1 VIVPRWSW
9 RGLKPAESSSAS
21 SVVRGGGRRDPSQ
34 GLLVLSA
41 NDVAAVLEGLD
52 LLGPLAEALMSY
64 SAGAAQSP
72 PRAAATA
79 DSGWL
84 GAMPA
89 FLPQVALAAKVITVF
104 PANPVQGLPSHQGV
118 VALFDDDNGRPLCV
132 MDARNTTASR
142 TAAVSAL
149 SVRELARPG
158 SRVLTVLGSGEQA
171 RAHLRLVP
179 TVRVFSEVRLG
190 ARNQRRAEALAA
202 EHPGCLVARSF
213 EEAVRGADVV
223 VCCTDS
229 PEPVVQLSWLSR
241 GCHLVS
247 VGMGREVDEF
257 TLREG
262 HLFAEWR
269 GAASAPPP
277 AGALELQGMNPDAVT
292 ELGEVLAHV
301 QPGRLSSAEITV
313 FKSTG
318 LGVEDAAV
326 ARVVYDAARGRG
338 LGSAAPF

>member
-1 VIVPRWSW
+1 
-9 RGLKPAESSSAS
+9 
-21 SVVRGGGRRDPSQ
+21 
-34 GLLVLSA
+34 
-41 NDVAAVLEGLD
+41 
-52 LLGPLAEALMSY
+52 M
-64 SAGAAQSP
+64 
-72 PRAAATA
+72 AAT
-79 DSGWL
+79 GWL

-89 FLPQVALAAKVITVF
+89 SLPGVALAAKLITVF
-104 PANPVQGLPSHQGV
+104 PGNLARGVPSHQGI

-132 MDARNTTASR
+132 MDARHITALR

-158 SRVLTVLGSGEQA
+158 SRVLAVLGSGEQA

-179 TVRVFSEVRLG
+179 TVGAFAEVRLG
-190 ARNQRRAEALAA
+190 ARNQRRAEALAS
-202 EHPGCLVARSF
+202 EHPGCRVARSF

-229 PEPVVQLSWLSR
+229 PEPVVQLSWLSK
-241 GCHLVS
+241 GTHLVS

-262 HLFAEWR
+262 HLFTEWR
-269 GAASAPPP
+269 GAVTAPPP
-277 AGALELQGMNPDAVT
+277 AGALELQGMNPEAVT
-292 ELGEVLAHV
+292 ELGEVLANV
-301 QPGRLSSAEITV
+301 QPGRLSSTEITV

-326 ARVVYDAARGRG
+326 AKVVYVAARGRG
-338 LGSAAPF
+338 LGSLAAF

>member
-1 VIVPRWSW
+1 M
-9 RGLKPAESSSAS
+9 
-21 SVVRGGGRRDPSQ
+21 RGGGRRDPSK
-34 GLLVLSA
+34 GLLVLSG
-41 NDVAAVLEGLD
+41 NDVASLLDGVD
-52 LLGPLAEALMSY
+52 LLGPLAHALVSY

-72 PRAAATA
+72 PRVAAMAAT
-79 DSGWL
+79 GWL

-89 FLPQVALAAKVITVF
+89 FLPGAGLAAKVITVF
-104 PANPVQGLPSHQGV
+104 PANSAQRLPSHQGIV
-118 VALFDDDNGRPLCV
+118 VLFDDDNGRPLCL
-132 MDARNTTASR
+132 MDARQITALR

-171 RAHLRLVP
+171 RAHLRLLP
-179 TVRVFSEVRLG
+179 TVGDFSEVRLG
-190 ARNQRRAEALAA
+190 ARMQRRAEALAA
-202 EHPGCLVARSF
+202 EHPGCRVARSF

-229 PEPVVQLSWLSR
+229 PEPVVQLSWL
-241 GCHLVS
+241 GKGTHLVS

-262 HLFAEWR
+262 HLFTEWR
-269 GAASAPPP
+269 GAVSAPPP
-277 AGALELQGMNPDAVT
+277 AGALELQGLTPEAVT
-292 ELGEVLAHV
+292 ELGEVLAHA

-318 LGVEDAAV
+318 LGVEDTAV
-326 ARVVYDAARGRG
+326 AKVVYEAARSRG
-338 LGSAAPF
+338 LGSLTAL

>member
-1 VIVPRWSW
+1 
-9 RGLKPAESSSAS
+9 
-21 SVVRGGGRRDPSQ
+21 VRGGGRRDPTT
-34 GLLVLSA
+34 GLLVLSG
-41 NDVAAVLEGLD
+41 NEVASLLDGVD
-52 LLGPLAEALMSY
+52 LLGPLADALVSY
-64 SAGAAQSP
+64 SQGAAQSP
-72 PRAAATA
+72 PRAAAVAAT
-79 DSGWL
+79 GWL

-104 PANPVQGLPSHQGV
+104 PANSGLPSHQGI

-132 MDARNTTASR
+132 MDARHMTALR

-149 SVRELARPG
+149 SVRELARAG
-158 SRVLTVLGSGEQA
+158 SRVLSVLGSGEQA
-171 RAHLRLVP
+171 RAHLRLIP
-179 TVRVFSEVRLG
+179 TVGAFSEVRLG
-190 ARNQRRAEALAA
+190 ARNPRRAEALAA

-213 EEAVRGADVV
+213 EEAARGADVV

-229 PEPVVQLSWLSR
+229 PEPVVQLSWLNK
-241 GCHLVS
+241 GTHLVS

-262 HLFAEWR
+262 HLFSEWR
-269 GAASAPPP
+269 GAVSTPPP
-277 AGALELQGMNPDAVT
+277 AGALELQGLNPEVVT
-292 ELGEVLAHV
+292 ELGEVLASI

-326 ARVVYDAARGRG
+326 ARVVYEAARSRG
-338 LGSAAPF
+338 LGSFAAF